1 MPDLSLYQESI
12 DPSLAQLV
20 RVCDQFIGQ
29 VQCSDPRVIY
39 QAISLAEQVLATFN
53 SLPELSDLLI
63 SEGWCLKGEKL
74 PHQVLTVFAYAGA
87 SEHESLK
94 TILDELEV
102 LYGDGTEPKAV
113 HDLGNLLSEI
123 SDYVKRKNPSLWSQD
138 GALNYSPRAYSLIHE
153 EALDRE
159 IWRLFYD
166 GSASV
171 EKALASYPLMNEAS
185 RKLIDSKLCDCVY
198 RSLKSFDDPVREML
212 RDKLDEVADA
222 KVRFEHLLDDM
233 GDVDNFIGFEAR
245 FNHAFVLM
253 EGLTPADKACVLG
266 VIEDTV
272 CEWTVD
278 ALNSGSQFDEPG
290 GVVADIAQ
298 VFDRAGKHGFDWLE
312 SVARNFAP
320 KSHLDSRVSRISALL
335 GQDFE
340 DLSRGLIKGEAL
352 RRAAIKVLP
361 EEDILAAGMGAE
373 QLSRA
378 YQLRPSAAIRTSLQS
393 SNAGR
398 DIVFAQDLGL

>member
-20 RVCDQFIGQ
+20 RVCDQFMGQ
-29 VQCSDPRVIY
+29 VRCYDPRVVY
-39 QAISLAEQVLATFN
+39 QATSLAEQVLATFN

-74 PHQVLTVFAYAGA
+74 PYQVLTVFAYAGV

-94 TILDELEV
+94 TILDELEA
-102 LYGDGTEPKAV
+102 LYGDGTDPKAV
-113 HDLGNLLSEI
+113 RDLGNLLSEI
-123 SDYVKRKNPSLWSQD
+123 SDCVKRKHPSLWAQD

-166 GSASV
+166 GTLSV
-171 EKALASYPLMNEAS
+171 QRALASYPIMNEAS
-185 RKLIDSKLCDCVY
+185 RKMIDSKLCDCVY
-198 RSLKSFDDPVREML
+198 RSMKSADDPVREML
-212 RDKLDEVADA
+212 RDKLDDVADA
-222 KVRFEHLLDDM
+222 KVRFEQLFDDM
-233 GDVDNFIGFEAR
+233 GDKDNVIGFEAR
-245 FNHAFVLM
+245 FNHAFKSLQ
-253 EGLTPADKACVLG
+253 GLSPEDTARVLG

-278 ALNSGSQFDEPG
+278 ALNSSSQFDEPG
-290 GVVADIAQ
+290 GVVADIAK
-298 VFDRAGKHGFDWLE
+298 VLDRAGKHGFDWLE

-320 KSHLDSRVSRISALL
+320 KAHLDSRASRISALL

-361 EEDILAAGMGAE
+361 DEDILAAGMGAE
-373 QLSRA
+373 QLARA
-378 YQLRPSAAIRTSLQS
+378 YQLRPSAAIRTALQS